1 MILLK
6 VILVCLLNPA
16 LFSSHVSLGRVMR
29 TDTEVGCRLIGSNEA
44 RNLRYNDNFGSRTIL
59 FSFSILCSVFYPD
72 MVSVNDR

>member
-1 MILLK
+1 
-6 VILVCLLNPA
+6 
-16 LFSSHVSLGRVMR
+16 MR
-29 TDTEVGCRLIGSNEA
+29 TDTEVDCRLIGSNEA